1 MIRMPRTAPLVG
13 EPLVVIGY
21 VVVIR
26 DGGSGNAL
34 RGLTN
39 SDLMSQETAEHEA
52 GVWRRKATEQGSS
65 RKFEV
70 CPVIGGGS

>member
-1 MIRMPRTAPLVG
+1 MIRMPRTAPLAA
-13 EPLVVIGY
+13 ESLPVIGY

-39 SDLMSQETAEHEA
+39 SDLMSQETAE
-52 GVWRRKATEQGSS
+52 EQGSS

-70 CPVIGGGS
+70 CPVIGGDQ